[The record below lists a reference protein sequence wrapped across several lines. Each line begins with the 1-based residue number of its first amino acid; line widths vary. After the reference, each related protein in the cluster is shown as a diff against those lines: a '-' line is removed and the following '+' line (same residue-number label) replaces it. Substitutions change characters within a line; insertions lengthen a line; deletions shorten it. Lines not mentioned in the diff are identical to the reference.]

1 MAERRRETSRIGS
14 SLGSPGSS
22 PADSETTSSLDRA
35 IDTVAREMTA
45 LDSPAGM
52 RADVL
57 ARIEGA
63 PRPGTAL
70 VPRWAWAVGLAVV
83 VLAVSATVWFA
94 GPGRRPES
102 VTVRHDTSSMPAAG
116 ATQIQPEA
124 SGAVAGAGPVT
135 AGTEPGPQ
143 PSGTLTSTALATNT
157 RPVGD
162 AGTAAGGAAAVQPD
176 ENATATPE
184 MGPAALAQ
192 LNPIVI
198 AAIGPDAIHVPD
210 IGVEPL
216 VDPKPIT
223 IQDIPVG
230 AGEPQSPPIQKVGD
244 QPVPPVRSAERAC

>member
-1 MAERRRETSRIGS
+1 M
-14 SLGSPGSS
+14 SLGRPGSS
-22 PADSETTSSLDRA
+22 PADSETTSPLDQA
-35 IDTVAREMTA
+35 IDAVAREMTA

-57 ARIEGA
+57 ARIEDV
-63 PRPGTAL
+63 PRPGSAL
-70 VPRWAWAVGLAVV
+70 LPRWALAAGMAVL
-83 VLAVSATVWFA
+83 VLAVAAAVWFA
-94 GPGRRPES
+94 RPGGRLES
-102 VTVRHDTSSMPAAG
+102 VTARHDTSSMPAAG
-116 ATQIQPEA
+116 ATQVQPEA

-135 AGTEPGPQ
+135 AGTERGLQ
-143 PSGTLTSTALATNT
+143 PSGTLASTALATNT
-157 RPVGD
+157 RPAGD

-192 LNPIVI
+192 LDPIVI

-230 AGEPQSPPIQKVGD
+230 SSEPQSPPIQKVGD
-244 QPVPPVRSAERAC
+244 QPVPPVRSAEQAC

>member
-1 MAERRRETSRIGS
+1 M
-14 SLGSPGSS
+14 SLGRPGSS
-22 PADSETTSSLDRA
+22 PADSETTSSLDQA
-35 IDTVAREMTA
+35 IDAVAREMTA

-57 ARIEGA
+57 ARIEDV
-63 PRPGTAL
+63 PRPGSAL
-70 VPRWAWAVGLAVV
+70 LPRWALAAGMAVL
-83 VLAVSATVWFA
+83 VLAVAAAVWFA
-94 GPGRRPES
+94 RPGGRLES
-102 VTVRHDTSSMPAAG
+102 VTARHDTSATPAAG
-116 ATQIQPEA
+116 ATASQPSRNLA
-124 SGAVAGAGPVT
+124 SAGLVT
-135 AGTEPGPQ
+135 RATTPGPQ
-143 PSGTLTSTALATNT
+143 PSGALTMTGPAAGIPARALS
-157 RPVGD
+157 GGG

-192 LNPIVI
+192 LDPIVI

-230 AGEPQSPPIQKVGD
+230 SSEPQSPPIQKVGD
-244 QPVPPVRSAERAC
+244 QPVPPVRSAEQAC